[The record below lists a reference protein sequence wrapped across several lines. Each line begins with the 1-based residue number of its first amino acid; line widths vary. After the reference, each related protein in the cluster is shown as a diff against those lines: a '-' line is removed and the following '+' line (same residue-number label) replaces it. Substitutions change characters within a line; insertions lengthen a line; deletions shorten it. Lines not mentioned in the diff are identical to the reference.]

1 MRCGSIVGFDPY
13 GRQTARRDRRG
24 EGEGLPEPALAA
36 WRRERRGEGLPE
48 PALAQPYQT
57 SESQEP

>member
-24 EGEGLPEPALAA
+24 EGEGLPEPALA
-36 WRRERRGEGLPE
+36 
-48 PALAQPYQT
+48 QPYQT